1 MTGRF
6 ALALAIACCLTSTAC
21 KDRRYTEVTLRKD
34 FKPVGASITLPDAF
48 KETFPAGPGAEAM
61 DNNCRTCHSPSMV
74 LVQPPLKHD
83 EWAKEI
89 DKMIKV
95 YKAPV
100 NAADLP
106 AIAAYLDALSAK
118 QAASLTPGS
127 DAGSAKGK

>member
-1 MTGRF
+1 MTSRL
-6 ALALAIACCLTSTAC
+6 ALALAIACCLSSTAC

-34 FKPVGASITLPDAF
+34 FKPVNAAITLPDAF
-48 KETFPAGPGAEAM
+48 KEQFPAGPGAEAM

-89 DKMIKV
+89 DKMVKV

-100 NAADLP
+100 NPADLP
-106 AIAAYLDALSAK
+106 AIAAYLDALSAR
-118 QAASLTPGS
+118 QAVSTTPGQGVGP
-127 DAGSAKGK
+127 ATGK